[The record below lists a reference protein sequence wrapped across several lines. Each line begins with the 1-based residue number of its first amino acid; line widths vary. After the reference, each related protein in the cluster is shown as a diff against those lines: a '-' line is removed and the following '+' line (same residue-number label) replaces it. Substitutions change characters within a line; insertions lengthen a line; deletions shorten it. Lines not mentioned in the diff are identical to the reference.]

1 MDDRYRG
8 DAGKMTVQALTIA
21 ETIGEIRTAL
31 REYIEAT
38 YHIGHPSIIRQ
49 RQQLLDKQGNIFQ
62 APFLESTPRYTPGTQ
77 FADLD
82 LDAAVQELFDAL
94 TSTKGGRKPL
104 LFDPPY
110 THQATALEAVARDG
124 RSLVVTTGT
133 GSGKTETFLLPMLA
147 RLADEAANR
156 PQSFGKPA
164 VRALVLYPMNALVND
179 QLGRLRLL
187 LGDDRVT
194 TQFGAWANRPA
205 RFARYTSRTLYPGVR
220 TAKKDQIKLKSLEK
234 YYIAL
239 IDEAANDDSPRQ
251 KRAQSLIK
259 ELKARGKWPAKPDL
273 RAWYGSSGQRW
284 QNPRTGEFQRAV
296 MMPDD
301 PELLTRHEVLSWP
314 PDVLITNYS
323 MLEYMLMRPLERPI
337 FDATKKWLQDHP
349 DEKFLLIIDEAHLYR
364 GAAGAEVALLMRR
377 LRARLGIPADRVHVI
392 ATSASF
398 SDSEYARAFAAQ
410 LTGKEID
417 DFQAVAGTLDLREP
431 AAVGSNNDAAAL
443 AAIPMDQ
450 YYRAE
455 DNDSRLEAVAALLEY
470 RNVVPESGAVSSA
483 VLHQALRDFP
493 PLAMLVNET
502 MKKALAINDLGE
514 LLFPKAEK
522 ELADRAA
529 STLISL
535 ASAARLKADEAGLLP
550 CRVHAFFRGLPGL
563 WACLDSDCTIDR
575 KGIPKGPIGALY
587 GQPQSTC
594 ECGARVFELFTCRQ
608 CGTAYARAYTDDFE
622 NPSFLWQEPGK
633 AFSAAS
639 GPVAELRPIDLLLE
653 EPSEDVGNA
662 ELRELDLITGR
673 LNPNDLGDRW
683 RPVWLRY
690 PRQGEPQQQD
700 GEDGD
705 ARRTNITGEF
715 VPCGVCGES
724 ADFGRT
730 SVQDHQT
737 KGDQPFQALVS
748 RQIEVQPPGPQRA
761 DNFAPLRGR
770 KVLAFSDSRQV
781 AARLAPNVQDYSLRD
796 AIRPIILKG
805 WSELSQQ
812 IVAPSLSLENL
823 YLAAM
828 VGAKLLG
835 VRLRP
840 ELTVTENFEA
850 FTQVSDSIERGA
862 LTDPAEFIQLFA
874 IQDPPPQ
881 SLLRNLVPTLTSKYY
896 SFSALGLASLR
907 ERGNLKDAVLN
918 ELGPIPG
925 VATTPEEKLALVRLW
940 LSLWTRPGI
949 WFSAMGAEWRG
960 NKVQAATGKFTKLKR
975 WLASPDARRVF
986 ENEWLPVLQARFCQR
1001 SGDKYQL
1008 MARSIALELDDAWG
1022 YCEKCR
1028 FTQRLFPGRRT
1039 CISCGAERVRALN
1052 PDTDEVFKARK
1063 GYYRASS
1070 KRALDTPP
1078 GEVMSIVAAEHTAQ
1092 LNSSQTDD
1100 IFSKAEMYELLF
1112 QDVNIAVPAPGEQP
1126 EVAIDLLSCTTTMEV
1141 GIDIGSLS
1149 GVALRNMPPS
1159 RANYQQR
1166 AGRAGRRGNAVATV
1180 IAFGSADTH
1189 DDHYFREPKEMI
1201 SGDVSDPIL
1210 TMNNTEIAKRH
1221 VTAFLLQRYHQDR
1234 VQVFDPNTMRANL
1247 FEVLGTVA
1255 DFLSDTA
1262 TLNRTDFEKWLASN
1276 EALLRSEVDEWLP
1289 SEIAGDARDEVL
1301 DGLVKTTLKG
1311 IDYALDVES
1320 VSRATK
1326 SETEESEP
1334 PTRGGESEGE
1344 DTQGESGVGDDDP
1357 SEDSGEDM
1365 SSQRA
1370 RSKLLDRLLYK
1381 GVLPRY
1387 AFPTDVVSFHIFD
1400 ADRSTSYRPVFQYA
1414 PSQGLTVA
1422 LSQYAPGKNVW
1433 VDKREW
1439 TSGALYAPMREEL
1452 TNAWRD
1458 RLMYFECQD
1467 CHYATHV
1474 PWEQADRGRTDFCPA
1489 CTRERFGPGM
1499 NWLRPPGFAHP
1510 TTEPPGTSP
1519 DDIPA
1524 ISYATR
1530 AKLIADGPGDENLWR
1545 KVTDRVQQ
1553 NFDRQMLLVS
1563 NTGPRNE
1570 GYTFCTWCGLIEP
1583 TAIPT
1588 PLLAGTHPK
1597 PYPDPMDPMCP
1608 GGYASRGLVL
1618 GTDFISDVLLIRM
1631 TVSDP
1636 VTLRPSFL
1644 SSQVALRT
1652 VAEALTIAA
1661 TARLEIE
1668 ANELQAEFRP
1678 ALTQWGGRGR
1688 EAEIYLYDTLAGG
1701 AGFTQQ
1707 ISELGRE
1714 IFELALARLEDCP
1727 ADCEESCY
1735 RCLRSFRNRFEH
1747 TQLDRHVGASLLR
1760 YLLDG
1765 TPPTLAPKRLERSVQ
1780 KLYEDLRRSG
1790 VEGVAFEPNV
1800 TINVDGIGPVL
1811 VPILASKDSGERVLV
1826 GVHGPL
1832 TPDVAPTPELNRV
1845 YQETFERVK
1854 LVDDLIIARS
1864 LPNATLEVL
1873 EFIR

>member
-1 MDDRYRG
+1 
-8 DAGKMTVQALTIA
+8 MTSQALTIS

-49 RQQLLDKQGNIFQ
+49 RQLLLDRQGNIFQ
-62 APFLESTPRYTPGTQ
+62 APFLESTPRYTPGRK

-82 LDAAVQELFDAL
+82 LDAAVKVLFDAL
-94 TSTKGGRKPL
+94 TSTKGDRKPL

-110 THQATALEAVARDG
+110 THQATALEVAARDR

-133 GSGKTETFLLPMLA
+133 GSGKTETFLLPVVA
-147 RLADEAANR
+147 RLAEEAANR
-156 PQSFGKPA
+156 PESFETPA

-194 TQFGAWANRPA
+194 SQFTAWANRPV

-220 TAKKDQIKLKSLEK
+220 TAAKDQTKLKALEK

-239 IDEAANDDSPRQ
+239 IDQAANDGSPRQ

-284 QNPRTGEFQRAV
+284 QNPRTGEFQRAM

-337 FDATKKWLQDHP
+337 FDATKQWLRDHP
-349 DEKFLLIIDEAHLYR
+349 DDKFLLIIDEAHLYR

-377 LRARLGIPADRVHVI
+377 LRARLGIPADRVKVI

-398 SDSEYARAFAAQ
+398 SEPENARAFAAQ
-410 LTGKEID
+410 LTGKELD
-417 DFQAVAGTLDLREP
+417 DFDAVGGMLDLREP
-431 AAVGSNNDAAAL
+431 ADAGSTKDAAAL

-455 DNDSRLEAVAALLEY
+455 DNESRLAAVAALLEY
-470 RNVVPESGAVSSA
+470 RNEGRESGAACSA
-483 VLHQALRDFP
+483 LLYQALRDFP
-493 PLAMLVNET
+493 PLGMLVNDT
-502 MKKALAINDLGE
+502 MKKALPIDDLGA
-514 LLFPKAEK
+514 LLFPEADAEV
-522 ELADRAA
+522 ADRAA

-563 WACLDSDCTIDR
+563 WACLDADCTTDR
-575 KGIPKGPIGALY
+575 NGIPKGPIGALY
-587 GQPQSTC
+587 GQPQRTC

-608 CGTAYARAYTDDFE
+608 CGTAYARAYTDDVE
-622 NPSFLWQEPGK
+622 NPSFLWQEPGR
-633 AFSAAS
+633 AFRAAS
-639 GPVAELRPIDLLLE
+639 GPVEELQPIDLLLE

-662 ELRELDLITGR
+662 ELKELDLITGR
-673 LNPNDLGDRW
+673 LNPNELGDRW
-683 RPVWLRY
+683 RRVWLRY
-690 PRQGEPQQQD
+690 PREGEQRQD
-700 GEDGD
+700 GANGN
-705 ARRTNITGEF
+705 ARAGEF

-737 KGDQPFQALVS
+737 KGDQPFQALIS
-748 RQIEVQPPGPQRA
+748 RQIEVQPPGPQRG
-761 DNFAPLRGR
+761 DDFAPLRGR

-796 AIRPIILKG
+796 AIRPIVLKG

-812 IVAPSLSLENL
+812 IVGPSLSLENL

-840 ELTVTENFEA
+840 ELTDTENFQA
-850 FTQVSDSIERGA
+850 FTQVSDSIDRNA
-862 LTDPAEFIQLFA
+862 LTDPSEFIQLFS

-896 SFSALGLASLR
+896 SFAALGLASLR
-907 ERGNLKDAVLN
+907 ERGNLKDSVLN
-918 ELGPIPG
+918 DLGPIPG
-925 VATTPEEKLALVRLW
+925 VAATPEEKLALVRLW

-949 WFSAMGAEWRG
+949 WFSAMSMEWRG
-960 NKVQAATGKFTKLKR
+960 NQVQAATGKFTKLNR
-975 WLASPDARRVF
+975 WLPSRDAKRVF
-986 ENEWLPVLQARFCQR
+986 ENEWLPVLQAKFCQR
-1001 SGDKYQL
+1001 AGDKYQL
-1008 MARSIALELDDAWG
+1008 MARTIALELDDAWG

-1028 FTQRLFPGRRT
+1028 FTQRPFPGRRT
-1039 CISCGAERVRALN
+1039 CISCGADRVRPLN
-1052 PDTDEVFKARK
+1052 PNTDEVFKARK

-1070 KRALDTPP
+1070 KRALATPP

-1201 SGDVSDPIL
+1201 SGDVVDPIL
-1210 TMNNTEIAKRH
+1210 TMNNIEIAKRH
-1221 VTAFLLQRYHQDR
+1221 VAAFLLQRYHQER
-1234 VQVFDPNTMRANL
+1234 VQIFDPNTMRANL

-1276 EALLRSEVDEWLP
+1276 EPLLRNDVDEWLP

-1311 IDYALDVES
+1311 IDYALDIEAASTAIGSEAEGSEPSPTEGDDSES
-1320 VSRATK
+1320 VGKEDANGF
-1326 SETEESEP
+1326 
-1334 PTRGGESEGE
+1334 GGG
-1344 DTQGESGVGDDDP
+1344 DP
-1357 SEDSGEDM
+1357 SEDSGEDL

-1387 AFPTDVVSFHIFD
+1387 AFPTDVVGFHIFD
-1400 ADRSTSYRPVFQYA
+1400 AVSSTSYRHVFQYA

-1422 LSQYAPGKNVW
+1422 LSQYAPGKTVW

-1439 TSGALYAPMREEL
+1439 TSGALYAPVREEL

-1458 RLMYFECQD
+1458 RLMYFECKD

-1474 PWEQADRGRTDFCPA
+1474 PWEQSDRGRTDFCPA
-1489 CTRERFGPGM
+1489 CTGERFGPGM

-1510 TTEPPGTSP
+1510 TNEPPGTSP

-1545 KVTDRVQQ
+1545 RVTERVQQ
-1553 NFDRQMLLVS
+1553 NYDRQMLLVS
-1563 NTGPRNE
+1563 NTGPEDE

-1588 PLLAGTHPK
+1588 PLLAGPHPK
-1597 PYPDPMDPMCP
+1597 PYPDPRDPVCP

-1636 VTLRPSFL
+1636 VTLRPSYL
-1644 SSQVALRT
+1644 ASQVALRT

-1661 TARLEIE
+1661 TKRLEIE

-1678 ALTQWGGRGR
+1678 ALTQWGGLGR

-1714 IFELALARLEDCP
+1714 IFELALARLVECPEDC
-1727 ADCEESCY
+1727 DESCY
-1735 RCLRSFRNRFEH
+1735 SCLRSFRNRFEH

-1760 YLLDG
+1760 YLLNG
-1765 TPPTLAPKRLERSVQ
+1765 EQPTLAPGRLERSVQ
-1780 KLYEDLRRSG
+1780 KLYEDLQQSG
-1790 VEGVAFEPNV
+1790 VEGVVFAPNV
-1800 TINVDGIGPVL
+1800 TINVDPIGPVL
-1811 VPILASKDSGERVLV
+1811 VPILATKDSGERFLI

-1832 TPDVAPTPELNRV
+1832 TPDVAANFELQRV

-1864 LPNATLEVL
+1864 LPNATREVL